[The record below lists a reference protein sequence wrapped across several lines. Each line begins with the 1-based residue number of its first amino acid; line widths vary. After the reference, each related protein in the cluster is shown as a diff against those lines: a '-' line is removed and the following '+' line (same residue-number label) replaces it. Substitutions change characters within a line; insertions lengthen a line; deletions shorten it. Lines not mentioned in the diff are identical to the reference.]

1 MDRDNSEQMRSHLA
15 EALHEES
22 GAGFPRLRQ
31 IPSTAV
37 IQFLDFLS
45 DLQPARRDTFI
56 AQQAQWWAAIHL
68 QRSAARPEALEELGR
83 ISNAPGPLVGG
94 PRYTAARDFRH
105 VPLLFGSRERW
116 LQQYAGRQL
125 QIRDDL
131 IPDIDLMVP
140 AKAPLLRKVLSDSM
154 REHGFSKHKHFDG
167 VGFLSPDRYFVSCD
181 FGGPGAQF
189 RYDVLLDVVDPRT
202 PLSGHQLYS
211 YERLWGIHGRG
222 WDLLSEEN
230 AARCME
236 LVAGLVETTAR
247 IVRAA
252 LGEVR

>member
-1 MDRDNSEQMRSHLA
+1 MDSDHFEQMCRHLA

-31 IPSTAV
+31 VPSTTV

-45 DLQPARRDTFI
+45 DLPAAQRDTFI
-56 AQQAQWWAAIHL
+56 GQQAHWWAATQL
-68 QRSAARPEALEELGR
+68 QRTAARPDALEELGR
-83 ISNAPGPLVGG
+83 IRNAPGPLVGG
-94 PRYTAARDFRH
+94 PRYAAARDFRT
-105 VPLLFGSRERW
+105 VPMFFGSRERW
-116 LQQYAGRQL
+116 LQQYSGRQL

-140 AKAPLLRKVLSDSM
+140 AKAPLLRKVLSGSM

-181 FGGPGAQF
+181 FGGLGSQF

-202 PLSGHQLYS
+202 PLSGHLLHS
-211 YERLWGIHGRG
+211 YERLWGIHAGG
-222 WDLLSEEN
+222 WDLLTEEN
-230 AARCME
+230 AARCMGVVAD
-236 LVAGLVETTAR
+236 LVQTTAT
-247 IVRAA
+247 IVRRARAA
-252 LGEVR
+252 PP